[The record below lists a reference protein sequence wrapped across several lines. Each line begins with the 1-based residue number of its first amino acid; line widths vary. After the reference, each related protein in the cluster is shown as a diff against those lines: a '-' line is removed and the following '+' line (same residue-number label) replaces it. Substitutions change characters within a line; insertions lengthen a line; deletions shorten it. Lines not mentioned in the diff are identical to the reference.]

1 VLWWVPTPPGNPAQ
15 AQDAHPGRARCRRR
29 AGDRRHAQGSR
40 PPIKKAKTVASLAP
54 ATACC
59 RRRQWL
65 PHQAFRWQATQ
76 VRPAVHS
83 EAAARPE
90 HVGEGHPGADPDGV
104 VGGVDAG
111 VERCGKRF
119 SDRRRVASGEA
130 RGPCLRQLAT
140 AVVGQWRDRLLILD
154 GRLWRPAARP
164 ARLASAST
172 MEDVDVVLCGIGP
185 HVELG
190 CGGER
195 AAWRWAAGRGEIR
208 AEADAGSRHGSWS
221 GVSVQSVSRVGLA
234 AEGCFIR
241 CYSGIREKPSLEVI
255 FRRSHSVDSDII
267 GNNSSAATSLR
278 SSRHLSLSP
287 RATPAASVRRLQPSR
302 CATPAAS
309 VCHLG
314 HLKVPFSLSLSRSV
328 DASTG
333 LAPAASDRPPPS
345 SAGAMAAGGSLFLTH
360 HGGTPS
366 SSSFLG

>member
-1 VLWWVPTPPGNPAQ
+1 
-15 AQDAHPGRARCRRR
+15 
-29 AGDRRHAQGSR
+29 
-40 PPIKKAKTVASLAP
+40 
-54 ATACC
+54 
-59 RRRQWL
+59 
-65 PHQAFRWQATQ
+65 
-76 VRPAVHS
+76 
-83 EAAARPE
+83 
-90 HVGEGHPGADPDGV
+90 
-104 VGGVDAG
+104 
-111 VERCGKRF
+111 
-119 SDRRRVASGEA
+119 
-130 RGPCLRQLAT
+130 
-140 AVVGQWRDRLLILD
+140 
-154 GRLWRPAARP
+154 
-164 ARLASAST
+164 

-314 HLKVPFSLSLSRSV
+314 HLEVPFSLSLTLRRRIHRSRACGLRPAAALIRRRDGGRRIALPHPPRGHSV
-328 DASTG
+328 QLVLPR
-333 LAPAASDRPPPS
+333 LAPDTWIGADARALLLLSRRDGAAGDMQQGGGDRPQ
-345 SAGAMAAGGSLFLTH
+345 H
-360 HGGTPS
+360 HQR
-366 SSSFLG
+366 

>member
-83 EAAARPE
+83 ETAARPE

-195 AAWRWAAGRGEIR
+195 AAWRWASGRGEIR

-278 SSRHLSLSP
+278 SSRHLSLSRLGLP
-287 RATPAASVRRLQPSR
+287 RPPRSVASSRLGAPPRPPQSATLATSR
-302 CATPAAS
+302 SP
-309 VCHLG
+309 
-314 HLKVPFSLSLSRSV
+314 SLSLSRSV

-360 HGGTPS
+360 HRGTPS